1 MFGWIEPRGP
11 AERRSEAQL
20 KKKKQGREG
29 SRTVRLA
36 HPQNTDSIPP
46 TAKGAFPL

>member
-20 KKKKQGREG
+20 KKSRNGGGEGEGRDK
-29 SRTVRLA
+29 
-36 HPQNTDSIPP
+36 NC
-46 TAKGAFPL
+46 